1 MTAKSVIGE
10 CLLKMGLADF
20 TKKNNQSDTEK
31 ELIEALL
38 GALNIAYREVVCEY
52 LPLVEKE
59 KVVFNDGELLV
70 SNIAKRI
77 LYPIR
82 LTRGDQVKNF
92 KVYPDKIV
100 ADIEGEA
107 TLEYAYVPT
116 LPFTITSNINDL
128 RLTQSALSDG
138 TLAEYYFANKVF
150 DLAKNFD
157 ASFRSKMGVL
167 RYKGRRMRL
176 KQRGW
181 TD

>member
-10 CLLKMGLADF
+10 CLLKMGLQDF
-20 TKKNNQSDTEK
+20 TSKNKQSDTEK

-38 GALNIAYREVVCEY
+38 GALNIAYREVACEY
-52 LPLVEKE
+52 LPLIEKE
-59 KVVFNDGELLV
+59 RVSFKDGQLAV
-70 SNIAKRI
+70 SDIGRRI

-82 LTRGDQVKNF
+82 VTVGDGVKSF

-100 ADIEGEA
+100 ADIDGEA
-107 TLEYAYVPT
+107 TLEYAYVPS
-116 LPFTITSNINDL
+116 LPFTITSAINDL

-150 DLAKNFD
+150 DLARSFD

-167 RYKGRRMRL
+167 RYKGRRLRMKR
-176 KQRGW
+176 RGW
-181 TD
+181 ND